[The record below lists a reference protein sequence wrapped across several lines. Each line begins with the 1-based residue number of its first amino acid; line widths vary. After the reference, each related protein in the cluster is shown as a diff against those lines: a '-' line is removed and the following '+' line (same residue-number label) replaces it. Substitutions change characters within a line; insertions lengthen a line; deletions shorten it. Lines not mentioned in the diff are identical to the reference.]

1 MFKAE
6 QAISQSINMPS
17 LVFSFF
23 FPSSVIL
30 LKGETTL
37 MDTWRR
43 KCRNNFTCQLK
54 KKRNLFLLQSAHIW
68 QAAVILVLQL
78 LTHSSCQDNRKI
90 LGFVVIQ
97 KTYPWTHSGERNR
110 EGGKTL
116 LSEKGV
122 SDQQEHLDKNEGSQI
137 ETIAVCTLTGENNCK
152 SQRQN
157 NYKMKPTN

>member
-17 LVFSFF
+17 LVFSFFF

-43 KCRNNFTCQLK
+43 KCRNNFTCQFK
-54 KKRNLFLLQSAHIW
+54 KKWNLFLLQSAHIW

-110 EGGKTL
+110 EGK
-116 LSEKGV
+116 KRFY
-122 SDQQEHLDKNEGSQI
+122 
-137 ETIAVCTLTGENNCK
+137 
-152 SQRQN
+152 QRRVYLISRN
-157 NYKMKPTN
+157 IWIKMKAVKQKRLQFVP